1 MPLTGSGNGPAGLSP
16 SPGGAAA
23 GVTSRRTLGRKA
35 QAPRVPTK
43 AQQAVDKLLDKIRT
57 NADQTPSAAKKKTER
72 GEEKRDANGRFA
84 KRTRPGPGRPP
95 GSRNKISKAF
105 KEVLRDLGEGID
117 VTFKDPATDT
127 LVEGPVAHLLAQP
140 LVAGLTDPKHYAAFV
155 KMILE
160 YDISQQKT
168 QSEVG
173 PEHRRQTP
181 KMVFLNVVPA
191 PRKSVPGDT
200 GLGEGEDRLELA
212 EDPPSLCLAC
222 SGSRPAAHRI
232 WSPHRAVR
240 WVCRLRPTSM
250 IDDVSPCGPVCPS
263 GPITL
268 LPSITRP
275 IHSSGREIERCEVCN
290 GVGPLTASLHSSTNP
305 PLSSVIFC
313 GEVKARRAGKEC
325 RPNSRCRS

>member
-1 MPLTGSGNGPAGLSP
+1 MLNEPMSSRPRRDSDADARARAPASPRPMPLTGSGNGPAGLSP
-16 SPGGAAA
+16 STGGAAA
-23 GVTSRRTLGRKA
+23 GGTSRRTLGRKA

-43 AQQAVDKLLDKIRT
+43 AQQAVDKLLDKIRA
-57 NADQTPSAAKKKTER
+57 NADQTPSAAKKETER

-127 LVEGPVAHLLAQP
+127 LVEGARGSPP
-140 LVAGLTDPKHYAAFV
+140 
-155 KMILE
+155 
-160 YDISQQKT
+160 
-168 QSEVG
+168 
-173 PEHRRQTP
+173 R
-181 KMVFLNVVPA
+181 PA
-191 PRKSVPGDT
+191 PGGRAHRPQALR
-200 GLGEGEDRLELA
+200 GLREDDPRVRYQPA
-212 EDPPSLCLAC
+212 EDPVRGWPRAQAADPEDGLSHRGAGSTKISPRGHRPRRGRRSTGTGRGPALAML
-222 SGSRPAAHRI
+222 GLQRVRPAAHRI

-268 LPSITRP
+268 LGAFHHTPHTFKR
-275 IHSSGREIERCEVCN
+275 
-290 GVGPLTASLHSSTNP
+290 
-305 PLSSVIFC
+305 
-313 GEVKARRAGKEC
+313 ARDRDVRGLQWRGAA
-325 RPNSRCRS
+325 N

>member
-16 SPGGAAA
+16 STGGAPA

-57 NADQTPSAAKKKTER
+57 NADQTPSAAKKETER

-212 EDPPSLCLAC
+212 EDPPSLCMAC
-222 SGSRPAAHRI
+222 SGSGRQRIGFGHR
-232 WSPHRAVR
+232 
-240 WVCRLRPTSM
+240 TE
-250 IDDVSPCGPVCPS
+250 PCDGCA
-263 GPITL
+263 G
-268 LPSITRP
+268 
-275 IHSSGREIERCEVCN
+275 SGR
-290 GVGPLTASLHSSTNP
+290 LQ
-305 PLSSVIFC
+305 
-313 GEVKARRAGKEC
+313 
-325 RPNSRCRS
+325 

>member
-1 MPLTGSGNGPAGLSP
+1 
-16 SPGGAAA
+16 
-23 GVTSRRTLGRKA
+23 
-35 QAPRVPTK
+35 
-43 AQQAVDKLLDKIRT
+43 LDKIRT
-57 NADQTPSAAKKKTER
+57 NADQTPSAAKKETER

-84 KRTRPGPGRPP
+84 KRIRPGPGRPP

-140 LVAGLTDPKHYAAFV
+140 LVAGLTDPKYYAAFV

-181 KMVFLNVVPA
+181 KMVFLNERRPDGQAGRPTEATPDPGQIAGPNGEIIDAMTRRVMVPA

-200 GLGEGEDRLELA
+200 PVFALR
-212 EDPPSLCLAC
+212 
-222 SGSRPAAHRI
+222 RI
-232 WSPHRAVR
+232 SA
-240 WVCRLRPTSM
+240 
-250 IDDVSPCGPVCPS
+250 
-263 GPITL
+263 
-268 LPSITRP
+268 
-275 IHSSGREIERCEVCN
+275 
-290 GVGPLTASLHSSTNP
+290 
-305 PLSSVIFC
+305 
-313 GEVKARRAGKEC
+313 
-325 RPNSRCRS
+325 NS

>member
-1 MPLTGSGNGPAGLSP
+1 MPLTGSGKGPAGLSP

-181 KMVFLNVVPA
+181 KMVFLNVVSA

-222 SGSRPAAHRI
+222 SGSGRQRIGFGHRTE
-232 WSPHRAVR
+232 P

-250 IDDVSPCGPVCPS
+250 IDDVSPCGPVCSS

-268 LPSITRP
+268 LGAFHHTPHTFKRARD
-275 IHSSGREIERCEVCN
+275 REVRGLQWRGAANCF
-290 GVGPLTASLHSSTNP
+290 P
-305 PLSSVIFC
+305 PLIH
-313 GEVKARRAGKEC
+313 
-325 RPNSRCRS
+325 